1 MSVSRRANSR
11 VAHGGKIEREKALIA
26 ELQIVERRHLHN
38 EVMRVL
44 TVGNRNAERG
54 FALLKE
60 QRITPIGDCGRFKA
74 DHDATG
80 KNARTDFPLSHTHEP
95 IRREKSVSASHTR
108 LLLIES
114 EYIRVEHEH
123 PVALPGHEHGHSR

>member
-44 TVGNRNAERG
+44 TVGNRNAKGG

-60 QRITPIGDCGRFKA
+60 QRIAPVGDGGRFKA
-74 DHDATG
+74 DHDAAG
-80 KNARTDFPLSHTHEP
+80 KNARTDLLLGHTHEP
-95 IRREKSVSASHTR
+95 IRRKKSVRASPT
-108 LLLIES
+108 
-114 EYIRVEHEH
+114 
-123 PVALPGHEHGHSR
+123 